1 MTKPNFYSPQQV
13 PKGKYDGQGIKCF
26 LGGAQSDFCMLGT
39 GSYLVMGGK
48 SLNCWNFWP
57 LEG

>member
-1 MTKPNFYSPQQV
+1 MTKPNFYSPQPV
-13 PKGKYDGQGIKCF
+13 AKGKYDGQGIKCF